1 MKSEKGITLT
11 SLIVYVI
18 GMVMVISIVSVL
30 TTYFY
35 KNIKNVEADI
45 DPIAEYTKF
54 NSYFTNEIN
63 KNNIK
68 ILDCANGEKQNYIA
82 FDDGVQYTF
91 VKSNEG
97 IYQNEAKICRGIT
110 DCTFELAM
118 ENGNE
123 IINVKIT
130 VGEKEFTNKYTL
142 RK

>member
-1 MKSEKGITLT
+1 MKSEKGVTLT
-11 SLIVYVI
+11 SLIIYVI

-35 KNIKNVEADI
+35 RNIKNVGTNI
-45 DPIAEYTKF
+45 NPITEYTKF

-97 IYQNEAKICRGIT
+97 IYQNEAKICKGIT
-110 DCTFELAM
+110 DCTFEQKM

-130 VGEKEFTNKYTL
+130 IGEKEFTNKYTL

>member
-1 MKSEKGITLT
+1 MYPYLRHI
-11 SLIVYVI
+11 
-18 GMVMVISIVSVL
+18 
-30 TTYFY
+30 F
-35 KNIKNVEADI
+35 IKNVGADI

-110 DCTFELAM
+110 DCTFELA
-118 ENGNE
+118 EG
-123 IINVKIT
+123 IIKNKR
-130 VGEKEFTNKYTL
+130 KETKPWM
-142 RK
+142 

>member
-35 KNIKNVEADI
+35 KNIKNVGADI

-68 ILDCANGEKQNYIA
+68 ILA